1 MTKKL
6 LFAGVA
12 TALLA
17 TAGVPALAKDH
28 TKDGAAHSDANLT
41 AVIKHDRRKDDTA
54 RDVYR
59 NPAETL
65 AFFQVKPTHTVAE
78 YGPGGGWY
86 TRILLPY
93 LSGSGKYIAV
103 NGNSDSINFTSR
115 AREGRS
121 KSWPERFPDAASG
134 WTGVPADQI
143 AAYES
148 DEVPEE
154 MKGKI
159 DRVLIFRSMHGML
172 NGARSDSE
180 LQALRT
186 ILADDGMIGIVQHR
200 ANENATYAMSKGTRG
215 YLKQSSI
222 IALFELN
229 GFELVDSSEINANP
243 KDTKDYEKGVW
254 TLPPVLTNKDQD
266 RAKYK
271 AIGESDRMTLL
282 FKKRP

>member
-6 LFAGVA
+6 IFAGIA

-17 TAGVPALAKDH
+17 TAAVPALANH
-28 TKDGAAHSDANLT
+28 HAKDGAMHSDAALT
-41 AVIKHDRRKDDTA
+41 AVINHERRKDEKA

-93 LSGSGKYIAV
+93 LSGNGKYVAV
-103 NGNSDSINFTSR
+103 NGNSDSINFTDR

-121 KSWPERFPDAASG
+121 KSWPERFPDAASK
-134 WTGVPADQI
+134 WTDVPADKI

-148 DEVPEE
+148 DEVPDEL
-154 MKGKI
+154 KGKI

-180 LQALRT
+180 LQSLRE
-186 ILADDGMIGIVQHR
+186 ILAEDGMVGVVQHR
-200 ANENATYAMSKGTRG
+200 ANADASYAMSKGTKG
-215 YLKQSSI
+215 YLKQASV

-254 TLPPVLTNKDQD
+254 TLPPVLTNKDED
-266 RAKYK
+266 RAKYQT
-271 AIGESDRMTLL
+271 IGESDRMTLL
-282 FKKRP
+282 FKKRL